1 MKAVNLWK
9 TLFCAALAITT
20 FGACSDDDK
29 DDEGGIPSITVNG
42 EASATVAVNL
52 DGGTTDAIEVVS
64 TGNWALTFENESDA
78 AWCHPSRETG
88 GKGKTTLT
96 FTVDPWEGAASNAE
110 RQVTA
115 KLLTNGSYAGIS
127 IPKTATI
134 KIVQSNSDIPTE
146 DALYS
151 ENCGT
156 KVTDQPYVSDYTGWT
171 RGGTLDQKGV
181 TYAGSSASVRNSGKN
196 YDPADDQKSEVS
208 GPPYVFINST
218 TANFYIK
225 DINIGSNSNFTFT
238 FTALDQESYAG
249 TPVFADVTPSTLKF
263 YVSTDGSTYVPVAF
277 TTKKIGSANSWYLCA
292 AQFKLPASASTD
304 KISVMFDSYPKG
316 TGHDGLRIDDF
327 KLYEGGNGS
336 ELGDITYTKTT
347 IDKIKADGN
356 YEIENAVVIATYQ
369 RGFLISDGT
378 GIMQVY
384 MYNKDT
390 APTPTIPAVG
400 DKYTV
405 KGAAEEYGGLWQIGL
420 LNQKLENKS
429 TGTVPAVTYE
439 TLNGEQ
445 VDALFAA
452 PEIKAVKYTGKL
464 TIDGNYYNVAI
475 DGATAIGSITWPNAG
490 VVNSALN
497 GKFVDIK
504 GWFVGATSNK
514 YFTTLAVEVTENTS
528 VVTGSFSDTP
538 KAFAATNAEAQT
550 LNYTASEA
558 AGEVT
563 FELTGTD
570 ADKFTYTK
578 KSNTQVEVNVVG
590 DNASENPYS
599 ATLKMKAANGT
610 ELDEVT
616 LVQAKP
622 ESANAT
628 VITTDFRVEATYPGG
643 FPIKNGTPAE
653 AQTFDF
659 GGNNYVLNAPNGHY
673 RYEAQKSLFFGK
685 TTSTFGT
692 TAYLQFPVIAGK
704 KLTKVKL
711 TMGQQG
717 GKDIIL
723 DIFDAAGESVS
734 DGSYKTLTGSPSG
747 GTPTEYSHEF
757 IIAGVNDTAYRLA
770 SMTNGKNLQIA
781 EIVLTYE

>member
-1 MKAVNLWK
+1 MLNSMKAVNLWK
-9 TLFCAALAITT
+9 TLFCAALALTT
-20 FGACSDDDK
+20 FSACSDDDK
-29 DDEGGIPSITVNG
+29 DDDGGMPSITVNG
-42 EASATVAVNL
+42 EASMTVAVKL

-64 TGNWALTFENESDA
+64 TGSWVLTLDDETA
-78 AWCHPSRETG
+78 TWCHPSKETG
-88 GKGKTTLT
+88 SKGKTTLT
-96 FTVDPWEGAASNAE
+96 FTVDPWEGAASTAE
-110 RQVTA
+110 RSVTA
-115 KLLTNGSYAGIS
+115 KLLTNGSFEGIP

-134 KIVQSNSDIPTE
+134 KIVQSDSDIPTE
-146 DALYS
+146 SALYS

-238 FTALDQESYAG
+238 FTALDQKSYESGA
-249 TPVFADVTPSTLKF
+249 PVFADVTSSTLKF

-277 TTKKIGSANSWYLCA
+277 TTKKIGSVNSWYLCT
-292 AQFKLPASASTD
+292 AQFKLPADASTD
-304 KISVMFDSYPKG
+304 KISVLFDSYPKG

-336 ELGDITYTKTT
+336 ELGDITYTKATVNQ
-347 IDKIKADGN
+347 IKADGN

-405 KGAAEEYGGLWQIGL
+405 KGAAEEYGGLWQIGT

-429 TGTVPAVTYE
+429 TGTVPPVTYE
-439 TLNGEQ
+439 TLTGEQ

-452 PEIKAVKYTGKL
+452 PELKAVQYTGKL
-464 TIDGNYYNVAI
+464 TIDGNYYNVAV

-490 VVNSALN
+490 IVSSALN

-514 YFTTLAVEVTENTS
+514 YFTTLAVEVTENAS
-528 VVTGSFSDTP
+528 VVSGSFTDTP
-538 KAFAATNAEAQT
+538 KAFAATDAAAQT

-570 ADKFTYTK
+570 AAKFTYTK
-578 KSNTQVEVNVVG
+578 KSNTQVEINVVG
-590 DNASENPYS
+590 NNTSENPYT

-616 LVQAKP
+616 LTQEGKAPAGQIAISV
-622 ESANAT
+622 NFDGNTYGIAT
-628 VITTDFRVEATYPGG
+628 DYVKTETKYTINDYEFTFFCASNGFKYNSSTKALLFGKADAYIEFPAIADKKLVKVIVTSNTGAAGGQTCGIFTTDNVQVTGG
-643 FPIKNGTPAE
+643 DPLNWGKTDTP
-653 AQTFDF
+653 QI
-659 GGNNYVLNAPNGHY
+659 YVLSGTAVNTKY
-673 RYEAQKSLFFGK
+673 RLKS
-685 TTSTFGT
+685 TTSSNC
-692 TAYLQFPVIAGK
+692 QIN
-704 KLTKVKL
+704 
-711 TMGQQG
+711 TMEL
-717 GKDIIL
+717 I
-723 DIFDAAGESVS
+723 
-734 DGSYKTLTGSPSG
+734 Y
-747 GTPTEYSHEF
+747 
-757 IIAGVNDTAYRLA
+757 N
-770 SMTNGKNLQIA
+770 
-781 EIVLTYE
+781 

>member
-29 DDEGGIPSITVNG
+29 DDEGGLPSITVNG
-42 EASATVAVNL
+42 EASATVAVKL

-64 TGNWALTFENESDA
+64 TGSWALTFDDETAS

-96 FTVDPWEGAASNAE
+96 FTVDPWEGAASNDE

-115 KLLTNGSYAGIS
+115 KLLTNGSFEGIP

-277 TTKKIGSANSWYLCA
+277 TTKKIGSANSWYLCT
-292 AQFKLPASASTD
+292 AQFKLPASASMD

-538 KAFAATNAEAQT
+538 KAFTATNAEAQT
-550 LNYTASEA
+550 LNYTVSEA

-570 ADKFTYTK
+570 AAKFTYTK

-590 DNASENPYS
+590 DNSSENPYS
-599 ATLKMKAANGT
+599 AMLKMKAANGT

-616 LVQAKP
+616 LTQEGKAPAGQV
-622 ESANAT
+622 
-628 VITTDFRVEATYPGG
+628 VISVNFDGNPYEISTDYVKTEMKYTIEGYEFIFFCASNGFKYNSGTKALLFGKADAYIEFPAIADKKLVKVIVTSNTGAAGGQTCGIFTTDNVQVTGG
-643 FPIKNGTPAE
+643 DPLNWGKTDTP
-653 AQTFDF
+653 QI
-659 GGNNYVLNAPNGHY
+659 YVLSGTAVNTKY
-673 RYEAQKSLFFGK
+673 RLKS
-685 TTSTFGT
+685 TTSNNC
-692 TAYLQFPVIAGK
+692 QIN
-704 KLTKVKL
+704 
-711 TMGQQG
+711 TMEL
-717 GKDIIL
+717 I
-723 DIFDAAGESVS
+723 
-734 DGSYKTLTGSPSG
+734 Y
-747 GTPTEYSHEF
+747 
-757 IIAGVNDTAYRLA
+757 N
-770 SMTNGKNLQIA
+770 
-781 EIVLTYE
+781 